1 MHAGPSHQ
9 GDWIVHGPNFPCFIK
24 EDTCRVVKTNINRM
38 RKKIQNLYRYTFK
51 KTGQLESLNE

>member
-24 EDTCRVVKTNINRM
+24 EDIERRPLPIDLGKVIEPYLLNLNDSNI
-38 RKKIQNLYRYTFK
+38 
-51 KTGQLESLNE
+51 